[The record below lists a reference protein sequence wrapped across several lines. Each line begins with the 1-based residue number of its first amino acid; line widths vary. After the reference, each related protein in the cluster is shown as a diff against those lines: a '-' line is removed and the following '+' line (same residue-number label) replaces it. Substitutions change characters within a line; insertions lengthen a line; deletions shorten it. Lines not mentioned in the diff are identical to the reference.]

1 MNSDTDPRRDG
12 PQNEVKGVRADAQR
26 QAEAERDLE
35 QMTINERNRH
45 LESKSFQ
52 AQTHDEESRDRVAER
67 IARLDGKPGRSE
79 QGREGDEDHDKDED
93 EDEAFRRQWRERR
106 LQEMKQESRTG
117 PDETNDD
124 WKLERHRLRE
134 VGPEGFL
141 KAVEGTGWTAVLLYE
156 PVSDEPFPDKPTT
169 ET

>member
-1 MNSDTDPRRDG
+1 MNSDTEPRRDG
-12 PQNEVKGVRADAQR
+12 PQNGVKGVRADAQR

-35 QMTINERNRH
+35 RMTIDERNRY

-52 AQTHDEESRDRVAER
+52 AQTYDEMSRGRVAER
-67 IARLDGKPGRSE
+67 IARLDGEPQRSE
-79 QGREGDEDHDKDED
+79 QGRQGDEDQDED

-117 PDETNDD
+117 PGETNDD

-156 PVSDEPFPDKPTT
+156 PVSDRSLPDKPTT